1 MDRLEGIHHHIAGA
15 YLLRYAQERS
25 WRGTTAVRRTVSKS
39 TALAALSLKRGKSV
53 DFGGGTRKMF
63 MPKQKLHTHEEVYK
77 DHVSGQYDET
87 IFRFRVPGGWIYT
100 HTIIRFGSVDK
111 NYVADT
117 FVPDSTVDMDL
128 PIHPTD
134 DPRRDL

>member
-1 MDRLEGIHHHIAGA
+1 MALTRGGFRHYDYDRMVVWKWHAQFSSAAMDDLDGSTG
-15 YLLRYAQERS
+15 S
-25 WRGTTAVRRTVSKS
+25 GT
-39 TALAALSLKRGKSV
+39 G
-53 DFGGGTRKMF
+53 KMF
-63 MPKQKLHTHEEVYK
+63 MPKQKLHTHEKVFK

-117 FVPDSTVDMDL
+117 FVPDSEVDRDL
-128 PIHPTD
+128 PFHPTD

>member
-1 MDRLEGIHHHIAGA
+1 MVAIGRGA
-15 YLLRYAQERS
+15 
-25 WRGTTAVRRTVSKS
+25 
-39 TALAALSLKRGKSV
+39 
-53 DFGGGTRKMF
+53 RKMF
-63 MPKQKLHTHEEVYK
+63 MPKQKLHAHEEVFK

-87 IFRFRVPGGWIYT
+87 IFRFKVPGGWIYT
-100 HTIIRFGSVDK
+100 HTIIRFGTVDK

-117 FVPDSTVDMDL
+117 FVPDSTVDVDL

>member
-1 MDRLEGIHHHIAGA
+1 VTC
-15 YLLRYAQERS
+15 RS
-25 WRGTTAVRRTVSKS
+25 REE
-39 TALAALSLKRGKSV
+39 
-53 DFGGGTRKMF
+53 DFGTATMTGWWFGSGMRNSA
-63 MPKQKLHTHEEVYK
+63 PLPCHEKVFK

-100 HTIIRFGSVDK
+100 HTIVRFGSVDK
-111 NYVADT
+111 SYVADT
-117 FVPDSTVDMDL
+117 FVPDSTVDVDL

>member
-1 MDRLEGIHHHIAGA
+1 
-15 YLLRYAQERS
+15 
-25 WRGTTAVRRTVSKS
+25 
-39 TALAALSLKRGKSV
+39 
-53 DFGGGTRKMF
+53 MF
-63 MPKQKLHTHEEVYK
+63 MPKQRLHTHEEVFK

-111 NYVADT
+111 NYVTDT
-117 FVPDSTVDMDL
+117 FVPDSTVDMDRS
-128 PIHPTD
+128 IHPTG